1 MTKHITRGICTNF
14 MYLTFPVFVVSC
26 DTNFS
31 ACSKVSVHNGWTYVS
46 EPHIV
51 YLEPEYEG
59 GKSGRKSPASQS
71 SLRGKLSSSKYQYCI
86 YM

>member
-1 MTKHITRGICTNF
+1 M
-14 MYLTFPVFVVSC
+14 
-26 DTNFS
+26 
-31 ACSKVSVHNGWTYVS
+31 HNGWKFVS

-71 SLRGKLSSSKYQYCI
+71 SLRGTWQTNSLAPLAKILVLRSS
-86 YM
+86 

>member
-1 MTKHITRGICTNF
+1 M
-14 MYLTFPVFVVSC
+14 
-26 DTNFS
+26 
-31 ACSKVSVHNGWTYVS
+31 HNGWKFVS

-71 SLRGKLSSSKYQYCI
+71 SLRGTLQANSLAPGITVTLYLSPNI
-86 YM
+86 NI